1 MKRSFSFAFVLIFLL
16 LFSGCLYTKIKTP
29 FDTDVS
35 ETQLGE
41 KTGHSSYCCILWL
54 VAWGNG
60 GTEAAAKNGGI
71 TTINHLDSEYFSI
84 LFGLYSRRTIIA
96 YGD

>member
-1 MKRSFSFAFVLIFLL
+1 MKRSFSFALVLIF

-29 FDTDVS
+29 LDTDVS

-41 KTGHSSYCCILWL
+41 KTGSSSYYCILWL

-71 TTINHLDSEYFSI
+71 TTVNHLDSEYFSI

-96 YGD
+96 YGN